1 MEKSNNN
8 NRLLK
13 KKLKNMLETWPNGVV
28 ITSLGLSQHGFY
40 KQLVKRYC
48 DSGWLKKLGHG
59 AYTKIGD
66 QVEWPGA
73 LYALV
78 HDLKIPVYVGASTAL
93 ELAGFAHTIP
103 IASNQAHI
111 FIMNTSGLNKTLPKW
126 FYQAYKKSVT
136 FTYIQRHLFKSE
148 VESQAFL
155 YKTLQGVEIKIAS
168 PERAILESLV
178 LVSQQLSYEEVSHLV
193 ENLQTLQPDVMQLLL
208 SNCLSIKVVRLFLHL
223 AEKYNLPCF
232 KYIDIKKINLGK
244 GKRVISVGGTF
255 DKKYGLSVPKI
266 AQEEDIMGED
276 YV

>member
-1 MEKSNNN
+1 
-8 NRLLK
+8 
-13 KKLKNMLETWPNGVV
+13 MLETWPNGVV
-28 ITSLGLSQHGFY
+28 ITSSGLSEHGFY
-40 KQLVKRYC
+40 KQLVKYYC

-73 LYALV
+73 LYALA
-78 HDLKIPVYVGASTAL
+78 HDLKIPVYVGALTAL
-93 ELAGFAHTIP
+93 ELAGFAHSIP
-103 IASNQAHI
+103 IASNQEHI

-136 FTYIQRHLFKSE
+136 FTYIQRHLFRVE
-148 VESQAFL
+148 VENEAFF
-155 YKTLQGVEIKIAS
+155 YKILKGAKIKIAS

-178 LVSQQLSYEEVSHLV
+178 LVPQQLSYEEVSYLI
-193 ENLQTLQPDVMQLLL
+193 ENLQTLRPDVMQLLL
-208 SNCLSIKVVRLFLHL
+208 THCLSIKVIRLFLHL

-244 GKRVISVGGTF
+244 GKRVIGTGGTF

-266 AQEEDIMGED
+266 AQDEDLTGTD